1 MCRQLSSDRIDEE
14 REKAA
19 EISYKLGKYYEERDG
34 NQNDAIACY
43 NDCLKRSS
51 QHAEAMLAIARINQN
66 QGNNEMCQQLCTKIL
81 KIDPSNEEATYMQA
95 NLMLMKDQTEGAMES
110 YIQLLEKEPDNFKV
124 LANLIE
130 LFRRAGRITDIQKF
144 LENAEQKTQ
153 RSKMAGLSYCKGL
166 FSRYNSE
173 PQKAL
178 RELNFA
184 RFDNFYG
191 ESAIQNM
198 IEIYLNPANDM
209 IYSSILETDYGT
221 TPENVQAAKELVE
234 ELKVKGLDTSIIE
247 CQILIATKQKAEL
260 EQAQKLLKVILQKNS
275 QYVPGNVSMGLC
287 LFILKK
293 SSDARN
299 YLKTVVKNDYQLQYA
314 DYFEQAWILMADYYI
329 SVNKYDLAEGELK
342 KCLKYNKSNIKA
354 EELMGLI
361 KEKEKAYVD
370 AATHYFKA
378 FEMSNKKNGGVGFR
392 LAFNYLKA
400 NRLVDAINVGKEILK
415 VYPNFPKVKSDII
428 DKAR

>member
-247 CQILIATKQKAEL
+247 CQILIAAKQKAEL